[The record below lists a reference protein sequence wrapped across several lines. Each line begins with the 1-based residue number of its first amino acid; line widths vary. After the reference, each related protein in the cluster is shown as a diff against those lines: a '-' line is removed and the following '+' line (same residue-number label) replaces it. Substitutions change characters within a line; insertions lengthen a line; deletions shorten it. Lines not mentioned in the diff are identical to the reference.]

1 MNNILIIGHGYVG
14 SAVSSIFNKREKTI
28 IDPQLNNIKINDIK
42 HKKYDIIFV
51 CVDTPKDEEFK
62 TLDNILHELNES
74 FNKAIIC
81 CKSTASPLFYK
92 TAIKKYCNIRLVF
105 NPEFLSHHSNIYDYK
120 NQTFLILG
128 GHKDASK
135 KIAKILKPRLKKMVT
150 VRYTDIETAAL
161 VKYAENGFLAYKV
174 TFFNELFQIHKN
186 LKLASSYKALVGLL
200 TLDKRIGASHTEV
213 PGRDRMFGWGGHC
226 YNKDN
231 NEFAKFSNSKLLKFL
246 IELNKSHRGLK

>member
-28 IDPQLNNIKINDIK
+28 IDPRLNNIKISDIR
-42 HKKYDIIFV
+42 HKKFDIIFV
-51 CVDTPKDEEFK
+51 CVDTPRGEKFK
-62 TLDNILHELNES
+62 TLDNVLRELNEN
-74 FNKAIIC
+74 FTRTVVC
-81 CKSTASPLFYK
+81 CKSTASPLFYRA
-92 TAIKKYCNIRLVF
+92 AIKKYCNITLVF
-105 NPEFLSHHSNIYDYK
+105 NPEFLSHYSNIYDYK

-128 GHKDASK
+128 GNKSASK
-135 KIAKILKPRLKKMVT
+135 KIARILKPRLRKLV
-150 VRYTDIETAAL
+150 VIRYTDIETAAL
-161 VKYAENGFLAYKV
+161 VKYAENGFLSYKV
-174 TFFNELFQIHKN
+174 TFFNELFQVHKK
-186 LKLASSYKALVGLL
+186 LKLISSYKALVSLL

-246 IELNKSHRGLK
+246 IKINKSHRGLK